1 MLENIRYTNH
11 LGETIKFDK
20 SEHILIA
27 HNDLRDY
34 SWDYDTESD
43 RITEFKL
50 TGKTEKSLPV
60 RIFGETADKVREARN
75 NLFRVINADITANKP
90 GAIWYDDYYMTGFI
104 FESSKSRYM
113 PNYGNITLKFVTDN
127 PYWIKERL
135 LSFRPGQSIS
145 LENYGNYK
153 KYAYKYNY
161 QYVDGSE
168 NQTVTN
174 EALSPAPFILKIY
187 GAATNPDIAIGSDHH
202 KINTTLSAGQTLIL
216 TAIDNNKTIIR
227 INADGTKT
235 NLFNSRE
242 KSIDVFKKIPTGTF
256 NVSWEGEYTFDIIVF
271 DRRSEPPWT

>member
-11 LGETIKFDK
+11 LGETISFNY
-20 SEHILIA
+20 SEHIIIS

-60 RIFGETADKVREARN
+60 RIFGEADEVRETRN
-75 NLFRVINADITANKP
+75 RLFRIINADITANKP

-104 FESSKSRYM
+104 FESSKARYM
-113 PNYGNITLKFVTDN
+113 PDYGNITLKFVTDN

-135 LSFRPGQSIS
+135 LSFRPGQSIPV
-145 LENYGNYK
+145 ENYGNYK
-153 KYAYKYNY
+153 KYAYRYGY
-161 QYVDGSE
+161 QYVDSSE

-187 GAATNPDIAIGSDHH
+187 GAAENPDIAIGQDHH
-202 KINTTLSAGQTLIL
+202 IINTTLSVGQTLIL
-216 TAIDNNKTIIR
+216 TAIDNNKTIKR
-227 INADGTKT
+227 INANGTET

-242 KSIDVFKKIPTGTF
+242 KSIDVFKQIPTGTF
-256 NVSWEGEYTFDIIVF
+256 NVSWNGDFVFDIIVF

>member
-11 LGETIKFDK
+11 LGETIKFDY
-20 SEHILIA
+20 SEHIVIA

-60 RIFGETADKVREARN
+60 RIFGEADEVREARN
-75 NLFRVINADITANKP
+75 RLFRIINADITANKP
-90 GAIWYDDYYMTGFI
+90 GAIWYGDYYMNGYI
-104 FESSKSRYM
+104 YESKKARYM
-113 PNYGNITLKFVTDN
+113 PDYGNITLKFVTDN

-135 LSFRPGQSIS
+135 LSFRPGQSIPI
-145 LENYGNYK
+145 ENYGNYK
-153 KYAYKYNY
+153 KYSYRYNY
-161 QYVDGSE
+161 QYVDSSE

-187 GAATNPDIAIGSDHH
+187 GAAENPDIAIGQDHH
-202 KINTTLSAGQTLIL
+202 IINTTLSSGQILIL
-216 TAIDNNKTIIR
+216 TAIDNNKTIRR
-227 INADGTKT
+227 INGDGTET
-235 NLFNSRE
+235 NLFNARDKE
-242 KSIDVFKKIPTGTF
+242 IDVFKQIPTGTF
-256 NVSWEGEYTFDIIVF
+256 NVSWNGDFVFDIIVF

>member
-1 MLENIRYTNH
+1 MLENIYYKNH

-60 RIFGETADKVREARN
+60 RIFGEADEVREARN
-75 NLFRVINADITANKP
+75 RLFRIINADITANKP
-90 GAIWYDDYYMTGFI
+90 GAIWYGDYYMTGYI
-104 FESSKSRYM
+104 FESKKARYM
-113 PNYGNITLKFVTDN
+113 PDYGNITLKFVTDN
-127 PYWIKERL
+127 PYWIKENL
-135 LSFRPGQSIS
+135 LSFRPGQSIPI
-145 LENYGNYK
+145 ENYGNYK
-153 KYAYKYNY
+153 KYSYRYNY
-161 QYVDGSE
+161 QYVDSSE

-187 GAATNPDIAIGSDHH
+187 GAAENPDIAIGRDHH
-202 KINTTLSAGQTLIL
+202 IINTTLSAGQTLIL
-216 TAIDNNKTIIR
+216 TAIDNNKTIKR
-227 INADGTKT
+227 INSDGTET

-242 KSIDVFKKIPTGTF
+242 KSIDVFKQIPTGTF
-256 NVSWEGEYTFDIIVF
+256 NVSWDGDFTFDIIVF

>member
-1 MLENIRYTNH
+1 MLENIYYKNH

-60 RIFGETADKVREARN
+60 RIFGEADEAREARN
-75 NLFRVINADITANKP
+75 RLFRIINADITANKP
-90 GAIWYDDYYMTGFI
+90 GAIWYGDYYMTGYI
-104 FESSKSRYM
+104 YESKKARYM
-113 PNYGNITLKFVTDN
+113 PDYGNITLKFVTDN
-127 PYWIKERL
+127 PYWIKENL
-135 LSFRPGQSIS
+135 LSFRPGQSIPA
-145 LENYGNYK
+145 ENYGNYK
-153 KYAYKYNY
+153 KYAYRYGY
-161 QYVDGSE
+161 QYVDSSE

-187 GAATNPDIAIGSDHH
+187 GAAENPDIAIGQDHH
-202 KINTTLSAGQTLIL
+202 IINTTLSAGQTLIL
-216 TAIDNNKTIIR
+216 TAIDNNKTIKR
-227 INADGTKT
+227 INANGTET

-242 KSIDVFKKIPTGTF
+242 KSIDVFKQIPTGTF
-256 NVSWEGEYTFDIIVF
+256 NVSWDGDFTFDIIVF